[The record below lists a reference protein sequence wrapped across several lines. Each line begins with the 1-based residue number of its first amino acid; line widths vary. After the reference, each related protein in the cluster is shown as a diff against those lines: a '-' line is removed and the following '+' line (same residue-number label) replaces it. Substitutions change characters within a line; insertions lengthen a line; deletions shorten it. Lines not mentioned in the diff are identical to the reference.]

1 MYDIRLAKLVNGDMV
16 LGKWDQES
24 GLIKDPAILQT
35 IPTQQGGV
43 QMLLLP
49 FGYPFDQNI
58 EGEIDQKHVLF
69 QYKTVPEELKTKYLE
84 ATTNLTLSA
93 PGGLGNLGGM
103 AGGMGGGMGDVSDI
117 SRFLKK

>member
-1 MYDIRLAKLVNGDMV
+1 MYDIRLVKLVNGDMV
-16 LGKWDQES
+16 LGKWDQDK

-58 EGEIDQKHVLF
+58 EGEIDQRHVIY

-93 PGGLGNLGGM
+93 PGGLRNL
-103 AGGMGGGMGDVSDI
+103 GGMGGGVSDF
-117 SRFLKK
+117 SKFLKK

>member
-1 MYDIRLAKLVNGDMV
+1 MYDIRLVKLVNGDMV
-16 LGKWDQES
+16 LGKWDQDK
-24 GLIKDPAILQT
+24 GLILDPAVLQT

-58 EGEIDQKHVLF
+58 EGEIDQRHVIY

-93 PGGLGNLGGM
+93 PGGLRNL
-103 AGGMGGGMGDVSDI
+103 GGMGGGVSDF
-117 SRFLKK
+117 SKFLKK

>member
-1 MYDIRLAKLVNGDMV
+1 MYDIRLVKLVNGEMV
-16 LGKWDQES
+16 LGKWDEAA
-24 GLIKDPAILQT
+24 GVIKDPAILQT

-49 FGYPFDQNI
+49 FGYPFDQ
-58 EGEIDQKHVLF
+58 EMSGEIDQKHVLF

-93 PGGLGNLGGM
+93 PGGLRNLGGS
-103 AGGMGGGMGDVSDI
+103 GGGVTDFSK
-117 SRFLKK
+117 FLKK

>member
-16 LGKWDQES
+16 LGKWDQTT
-24 GLIKDPAILQT
+24 GVIKDPAILQT

-49 FGYPFDQNI
+49 FGYPFDQEI
-58 EGEIDQKHVLF
+58 DGEIDQRHVLF

-93 PGGLGNLGGM
+93 PGGLRNLVGGVT
-103 AGGMGGGMGDVSDI
+103 DFSK
-117 SRFLKK
+117 FLKK

>member
-16 LGKWDQES
+16 LGKWDQTT
-24 GLIKDPAILQT
+24 GVIKDPAILQT

-49 FGYPFDQNI
+49 FGYPFDQEI
-58 EGEIDQKHVLF
+58 DGEIDQRHVLF

-93 PGGLGNLGGM
+93 PGGLRNLGG
-103 AGGMGGGMGDVSDI
+103 GVTDFI
-117 SRFLKK
+117 KFLKK

>member
-1 MYDIRLAKLVNGDMV
+1 MYDIRLAKLVNGEMV
-16 LGKWDQES
+16 LGKWDQEA

-49 FGYPFDQNI
+49 FGYPFDQEI
-58 EGEIDQKHVLF
+58 GGEIELKHVLF
-69 QYKTVPEELKTKYLE
+69 EYKTIPEELKTKYLE

-93 PGGLGNLGGM
+93 PAGLDLSGEVT
-103 AGGMGGGMGDVSDI
+103 DFSK
-117 SRFLKK
+117 FLKK

>member
-1 MYDIRLAKLVNGDMV
+1 MYDIRLVKLVNGDMV
-16 LGKWDQES
+16 LGKWDQDA

-35 IPTQQGGV
+35 IPTAQGSV

-58 EGEIDQKHVLF
+58 EGEIELRHVIY

-84 ATTNLTLSA
+84 AITNLTLSA
-93 PGGLGNLGGM
+93 PGGLNLGG
-103 AGGMGGGMGDVSDI
+103 AGNVSDF
-117 SRFLKK
+117 SKFLKK